1 MEFTWKRFGAFM
13 LLGILVAAANIGLMM
28 VVEGHR
34 LWNFYILIGGM
45 GGFFGT
51 AAGMMD
57 FMSSNFG
64 RGISRSY
71 IDDWGFEHALAPIP
85 SPRRSGFLMGFAAFH
100 MVPFAVLVGM
110 SFFR

>member
-1 MEFTWKRFGAFM
+1 MEFTWRRFGAFM
-13 LLGILVAAANIGLMM
+13 LLGIL
-28 VVEGHR
+28 
-34 LWNFYILIGGM
+34 
-45 GGFFGT
+45 
-51 AAGMMD
+51 MD

-100 MVPFAVLVGM
+100 MVPFMALVVM